1 MAFDLFQTHKI
12 HAEPN
17 KLFTP
22 LQIPGR
28 SFTFDMMEASSITHS
43 SNSVSRIDDVYS
55 NGIYADQTDA
65 DKRPTYE
72 SVNNSINFD
81 GTDDYLAGASGSY
94 SNFIFM
100 IVDTSGYT
108 DASSPEVPFA
118 QIDTVRSI
126 AFGSITSS
134 LSGEV
139 MTYLAGGSRNASSS
153 SLPSG
158 SQMIGI
164 RRGASSQEIFLNGGN
179 DIADL
184 SSGSHKDFTDN
195 EQFHIGV
202 NGSSGSFFY
211 SGKIKALMIL
221 STTPDD
227 AMMDRIFGYYAH
239 RYSLTSLLPSDH
251 PYKTFKP

>member
-55 NGIYADQTDA
+55 NGIYAEQTDA

-72 SVNNSINFD
+72 SANNSINFD

-94 SNFIFM
+94 SNFIFI
-100 IVDTSGYT
+100 IVDASGYT

-118 QIDTVRSI
+118 QADVQRSI
-126 AFGSITSS
+126 AFGAVTGSI
-134 LSGEV
+134 SGEAI
-139 MTYLAGGSRNASSS
+139 TYLAGGRRDATTTDLSS
-153 SLPSG
+153 G
-158 SQMIGI
+158 VQMLGF
-164 RRGASSQEIFLNGGN
+164 RKATGSQEIFLNGGD

-184 SSGSHKDFTDN
+184 NSGSANDFTPN
-195 EQFHIGV
+195 AAFHIGQD
-202 NGSSGSFFY
+202 GASGTRPY
-211 SGKIKALMIL
+211 GGKIKVLLNL

-239 RYSLTSLLPSDH
+239 RYSLTSILPSDH